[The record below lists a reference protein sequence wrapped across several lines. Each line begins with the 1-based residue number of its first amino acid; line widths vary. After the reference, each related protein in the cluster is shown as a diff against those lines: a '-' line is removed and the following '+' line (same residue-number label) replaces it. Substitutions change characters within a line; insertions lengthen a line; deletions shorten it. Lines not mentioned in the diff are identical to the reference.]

1 MIGAGA
7 GDGGVA
13 DGRLLVEFVE
23 AVLGADAAQLA
34 SARAALVAALGDSG
48 LVDAAGIVGFFN
60 AIDRV
65 ADATGVPLEDGKAN
79 STADFR
85 AELGIDAYAEGRA

>member
-13 DGRLLVEFVE
+13 HGRLLVEFAE
-23 AVLGADAAQLA
+23 AVLGDDAARLA
-34 SARAALVAALGDSG
+34 ATRAALGAALGEAG
-48 LVDAAGIVGFFN
+48 LVDAAGIVGFFD

-65 ADATGVPLEDGKAN
+65 ADATGVPLEDGKARD
-79 STADFR
+79 TVGFR
-85 AELGIDAYAEGRA
+85 AELGIDAYAEDRA